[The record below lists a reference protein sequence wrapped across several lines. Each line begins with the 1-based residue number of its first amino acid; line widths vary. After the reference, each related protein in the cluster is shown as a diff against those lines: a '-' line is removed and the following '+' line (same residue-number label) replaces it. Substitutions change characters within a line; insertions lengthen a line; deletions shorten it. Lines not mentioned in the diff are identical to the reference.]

1 MKRFMT
7 ILLAMLALA
16 VSADAQR
23 NNNRGDRKER
33 NEKRA
38 KQMVKALELDDATA
52 EWFKPIYAELQDTL
66 RATQR
71 EAIKMKSDTSKD
83 EKLTDEQAGHLLNA
97 RFAAEEKAV
106 ALKRT
111 YCVLLSERLTP
122 RQLLKL
128 FSTLGNTPARQSTQ
142 GNGFPGGPGPGF
154 PPPGGFHGGF

>member
-1 MKRFMT
+1 MKRLMT

-23 NNNRGDRKER
+23 NNDRGDRKER

-71 EAIKMKSDTSKD
+71 EALKMKSDTAKD

-128 FSTLGNTPARQSTQ
+128 FSTLGNTPTRQSAQ
-142 GNGFPGGPGPGF
+142 DNGFPGGGPGF